1 MSKLVQALLVGFL
14 ITLILDGFVFIGMHV
29 NYINY
34 HEIDLFYKPFFM
46 NNQNIYIFVAISIIL
61 GSIVTYINNDK
72 FSAIII
78 GILFTLSLST
88 LIAPVGH
95 ALGEMMFMTKGV
107 TLKDNKHIYNGNIY
121 YDGKTQIIF
130 FDTDVNKMI
139 TINKKDLLNPPK

>member
-29 NYINY
+29 NYINH

-95 ALGEMMFMTKGV
+95 TLGKMMFMTKGV

-139 TINKKDLLNPPK
+139 TINKKDLK